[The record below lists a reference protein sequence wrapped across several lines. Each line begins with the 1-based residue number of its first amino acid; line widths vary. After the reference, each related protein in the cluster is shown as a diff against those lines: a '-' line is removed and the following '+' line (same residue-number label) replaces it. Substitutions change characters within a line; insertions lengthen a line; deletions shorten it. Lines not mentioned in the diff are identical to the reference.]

1 MSQKQNVTESNVKN
15 TAEELLSK
23 VQSNLER
30 NKEQLQRLM
39 QKKENL
45 ELAIAQLNNK
55 IMNQEHQYNV
65 LRQKSEKEKA

>member
-1 MSQKQNVTESNVKN
+1 MSQNQNVTESNVKN